1 MAGGTEHF
9 IFAGGGTG
17 GHLFP
22 GLAVAEELGCVPG
35 GRRQAHVVSSNR
47 AIDAR
52 VLAGR
57 PVTVLAVPAQPFG
70 VHPMRLWRCLSSWGS
85 SVRAV
90 RRLIAECRRDGGT
103 VRMVATGG
111 FVAAPAVQAARVDG
125 VPLVVLNIDAVPGKA
140 NRFIAWRAGDAARV
154 LTTFRLSEGFAQS
167 WRVIP
172 PIVRREALAPGDRT
186 ACKRKLG
193 LDPQRPVLM
202 VTGGSLG
209 AASLSGL
216 LPLLCGDADGPLR
229 RQGWQVLHQTG
240 KAESPLD
247 VGSLRAMYAAAGVK
261 AVVVEFNPALGQWW
275 GAADLA
281 VTRAGAGAVAEAW
294 ANTVPAVF
302 VPYPYH
308 KDQHQALNAKP
319 LVELGG
325 AVLMTDLIDP
335 AKTLAA
341 EQGRGDGMLGLLAEP
356 ARLEAMR
363 QKLGKLGPADGAA
376 QVAREVLAATAG
388 GRR

>member
-1 MAGGTEHF
+1 
-9 IFAGGGTG
+9 
-17 GHLFP
+17 
-22 GLAVAEELGCVPG
+22 
-35 GRRQAHVVSSNR
+35 
-47 AIDAR
+47 
-52 VLAGR
+52 
-57 PVTVLAVPAQPFG
+57 
-70 VHPMRLWRCLSSWGS
+70 
-85 SVRAV
+85 
-90 RRLIAECRRDGGT
+90 
-103 VRMVATGG
+103 
-111 FVAAPAVQAARVDG
+111 
-125 VPLVVLNIDAVPGKA
+125 
-140 NRFIAWRAGDAARV
+140 
-154 LTTFRLSEGFAQS
+154 
-167 WRVIP
+167 
-172 PIVRREALAPGDRT
+172 
-186 ACKRKLG
+186 
-193 LDPQRPVLM
+193 
-202 VTGGSLG
+202 
-209 AASLSGL
+209 
-216 LPLLCGDADGPLR
+216 
-229 RQGWQVLHQTG
+229 
-240 KAESPLD
+240 
-247 VGSLRAMYAAAGVK
+247 MYAAAGVK

-341 EQGRGDGMLGLLAEP
+341 EQGRGDGVLGLLAEP

-363 QKLGKLGPADGAA
+363 EKLGKLGPADGAA